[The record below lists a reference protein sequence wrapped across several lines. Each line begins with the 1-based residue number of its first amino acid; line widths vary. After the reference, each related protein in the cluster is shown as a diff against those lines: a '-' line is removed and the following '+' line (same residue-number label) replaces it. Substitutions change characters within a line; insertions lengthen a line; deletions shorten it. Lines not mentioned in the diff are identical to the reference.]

1 MFAKNNKHEL
11 MKKNADRKVRYG
23 IRKLG
28 IGVVSVALS
37 TLFFISNASQV
48 QADVTDSVT
57 NGQLQASEESPTPS
71 EEGLSA
77 EPEGMF
83 EEEENPAP
91 VQPTLEFKDASS
103 LPQSVPT
110 AGVVIPDT
118 EITSWEL
125 KGYGDQ
131 KFGAV
136 SFTAPVIEPVIGV
149 QKYPRQPHQV
159 YGTDLYAQITVS
171 REDKT
176 IYQKSFTGTD
186 SSSSTD
192 FYEEYQPG
200 DVLSIY
206 HAEPSRISAEQ
217 AELLG
222 TALKNAKT
230 YSYRIHEDGLENI
243 TDYVELKKEVAK
255 FYADSQKITLA
266 PQKDLSDVAVIRQG
280 IEQDPYLSEANR
292 TELLAEIAKVE
303 ETFQNLPGAI
313 LPGQGKQVAIFSVPA
328 STITDQEGRPM
339 GRNMDRQALGITL
352 KEGATIRVR
361 VTSAKETEAKNL
373 AVQLIDSDTQKMV
386 NKAVTLDGDWLE
398 VTALAD
404 SVAYIKSPTTGDF
417 QVEYEVVSGR
427 VDELP
432 VFTSETDQKQ
442 VEKQWDKFKV
452 PYALIVGNNIQ
463 IQAPYKDLNLI
474 SQKNLGNLLSQYDQI
489 FKEYYSL
496 TNLRANENGVLQI
509 PRYFAAAD
517 INGVGAAYYDSSR
530 WIGSNGTSIGPY
542 LNIGWLTLHE
552 IAHGFEIPSATMPIV
567 EIFNN
572 VYGTLYQAKYIY
584 PTNEEFTKSAWI
596 YGRNRERAV
605 ERMVNAVENGKGYQ
619 GAEYS
624 TRLLMLMN
632 LADYHDNGG
641 QDFRAFNQ
649 YHQELVAQGKPAN
662 DLGKDWVELFLNQY
676 GINLVDYF
684 DNLGVK
690 LDSSTRLN
698 ALQSNKA
705 VAVMLYQVV
714 GENDLPQ
721 AMDALGWTDKQLKN
735 KTSLITTADLA
746 KLDLKAD
753 TTISLAN
760 YQVLAGKQLAIMD
773 GDRVV
778 RTINGDDLIANQGSV
793 DLSQVPVGGYTLKV
807 LDNALQVADPY
818 ITIKSGMPNQLQ
830 TAVTTTLLPE
840 VEALYTDSSHTTVKP
855 SLTQAQLEA
864 AQSLVDRIEN
874 PAIKQLNQALIT
886 QAQPDVEEITLKG
899 YGNQTFATIN
909 KNEGSDKLVL
919 QTLPGKPQP
928 FYGMNDYVTVEV
940 FDDNGKLLYQ
950 RSFKGNED
958 LVASSIEIPVQE
970 YYQVKVSHKEG
981 ASRLVTKLD
990 DQVVIPEKVSSF
1002 TVVDGH
1008 LMADNTL
1015 FIQDGL
1021 RGKTPQFEVR
1031 KLTQPSDLIKEI
1043 KARVNDANG
1052 KTYTNANFTV
1062 ENLDVNTPGSYT
1074 VKVKA
1079 EVVINGMKRTV
1090 EQAYPVVITGI
1101 ASSEESESDTN
1112 PSASSI
1118 ESVPSQ
1124 SPTSSPSESSGEVP
1138 SETSAESVPSETT
1151 TSGPSESSEEVPSK
1165 TMPESG
1171 PSETTTS
1178 GPSESSDVTPS
1189 ETMPESVASETTT
1202 SELSESSDVTLSET
1216 TPESVPSESPTSGLN
1231 ESSEEVPSE
1240 TTSESVPS
1248 ESPTS
1253 DPSEASDVTPS
1264 ETTPESGPSET
1275 TTSEPSESSEEVPS
1289 ETTPESVASETTTSD
1304 PSETSDVTPSE
1315 TTPESVASETSTSGP
1330 SESSDVTPSETT
1342 PE

>member
-1 MFAKNNKHEL
+1 
-11 MKKNADRKVRYG
+11 
-23 IRKLG
+23 
-28 IGVVSVALS
+28 
-37 TLFFISNASQV
+37 
-48 QADVTDSVT
+48 
-57 NGQLQASEESPTPS
+57 
-71 EEGLSA
+71 
-77 EPEGMF
+77 
-83 EEEENPAP
+83 
-91 VQPTLEFKDASS
+91 
-103 LPQSVPT
+103 
-110 AGVVIPDT
+110 
-118 EITSWEL
+118 
-125 KGYGDQ
+125 
-131 KFGAV
+131 
-136 SFTAPVIEPVIGV
+136 
-149 QKYPRQPHQV
+149 
-159 YGTDLYAQITVS
+159 
-171 REDKT
+171 
-176 IYQKSFTGTD
+176 
-186 SSSSTD
+186 
-192 FYEEYQPG
+192 
-200 DVLSIY
+200 
-206 HAEPSRISAEQ
+206 
-217 AELLG
+217 
-222 TALKNAKT
+222 
-230 YSYRIHEDGLENI
+230 
-243 TDYVELKKEVAK
+243 
-255 FYADSQKITLA
+255 
-266 PQKDLSDVAVIRQG
+266 
-280 IEQDPYLSEANR
+280 
-292 TELLAEIAKVE
+292 
-303 ETFQNLPGAI
+303 
-313 LPGQGKQVAIFSVPA
+313 
-328 STITDQEGRPM
+328 
-339 GRNMDRQALGITL
+339 
-352 KEGATIRVR
+352 
-361 VTSAKETEAKNL
+361 
-373 AVQLIDSDTQKMV
+373 
-386 NKAVTLDGDWLE
+386 
-398 VTALAD
+398 
-404 SVAYIKSPTTGDF
+404 
-417 QVEYEVVSGR
+417 
-427 VDELP
+427 
-432 VFTSETDQKQ
+432 
-442 VEKQWDKFKV
+442 
-452 PYALIVGNNIQ
+452 
-463 IQAPYKDLNLI
+463 
-474 SQKNLGNLLSQYDQI
+474 
-489 FKEYYSL
+489 
-496 TNLRANENGVLQI
+496 
-509 PRYFAAAD
+509 
-517 INGVGAAYYDSSR
+517 
-530 WIGSNGTSIGPY
+530 
-542 LNIGWLTLHE
+542 
-552 IAHGFEIPSATMPIV
+552 MPIV

-649 YHQELVAQGKPAN
+649 YHQELVAQGKPDN

-753 TTISLAN
+753 TTLSLAN

-793 DLSQVPVGGYTLKV
+793 ALSQVPVGGYTLKV

-919 QTLPGKPQP
+919 QTLSGKPQP

-1021 RGKTPQFEVR
+1021 RGKTPQFEVGE
-1031 KLTQPSDLIKEI
+1031 LTQPSDLIKKI

-1124 SPTSSPSESSGEVP
+1124 SPTLSPSESSGEVP

-1151 TSGPSESSEEVPSK
+1151 TSEPSEA
-1165 TMPESG
+1165 
-1171 PSETTTS
+1171 
-1178 GPSESSDVTPS
+1178 SDVTPS

-1202 SELSESSDVTLSET
+1202 SGPSEPSDVTPSETMPESVPSESPTSGLNESSEEVPSETTSESVPSESPTSEPSEPSDVTPSETTPESGPSETTTSEPSESIEEVPSETTSESVPSKTTTSGPSEPSDVTPSETTPESVASETTTSGPSEPSDVTPSETMPESDPSETTTSGPSESSEEVPSETTSESVPSEPSTSGPSEPSDVTPSETLGESDPSETTTSGPSEALEEVPSETTSESVASETTTSEPSESSNVTPSETMPESVASETTTSGPSEPSDVTPSETMPESGPSETTTSEPSESSDVTLSET

-1240 TTSESVPS
+1240 TTVESGPS
-1248 ESPTS
+1248 ETTTS
-1253 DPSEASDVTPS
+1253 DPSEPS
-1264 ETTPESGPSET
+1264 EVVPSKTMLESGSSET
-1275 TTSEPSESSEEVPS
+1275 TTSEPSESSEVVPS
-1289 ETTPESVASETTTSD
+1289 ETLGESVASETTTSGSSEALEVVPSETLGESVASETTTSG

-1315 TTPESVASETSTSGP
+1315 TLGESVASETTTSGSIESSEVVPSETTSESGSSETTTSGP
-1330 SESSDVTPSETT
+1330 SEPSEEVPSEITADSVPSETSTT
-1342 PE
+1342 PAPSANLSESSPSEVPAPVLSEEFSQAAIESKSGHELLSSDEITETSPSEVSSELSNSGEFLSLGQEDTTVEADIDFEKPSGVLLKSVLNQGSEEGILTGIHSKKGLKKIANGQPSFSASDRKKVVNAKRQLPQLNEKGTSRKLVEVMVVILMLLIFGQNLRKKSRE